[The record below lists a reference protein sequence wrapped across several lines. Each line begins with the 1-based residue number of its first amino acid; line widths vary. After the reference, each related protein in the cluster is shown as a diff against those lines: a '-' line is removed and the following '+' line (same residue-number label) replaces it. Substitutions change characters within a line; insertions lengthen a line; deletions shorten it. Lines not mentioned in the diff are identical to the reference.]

1 MNDEMHP
8 DARIIIK
15 HGGTTKVAKVL
26 GKGYTPQRVNN
37 WLHRG
42 IPSDV
47 KVNFPEM
54 FMPDFIKKIKR
65 RKTHVTQS

>member
-1 MNDEMHP
+1 MHP
-8 DARIIIK
+8 DAKLIQK
-15 HGGTTKVAKVL
+15 YGGTTQVAKRL

-37 WLHRG
+37 WLDRG

-47 KVNFPEM
+47 KVSFPEM
-54 FMPDFIKKIKR
+54 FMPEFIRKIKR